1 MDFND
6 TFLSY
11 QHIVESFPDY
21 EIKCDVAE
29 EQRNAPFRLI
39 FEDVPEKKEDSEES
53 SDYKEEEQQLTKS
66 IVVQPY
72 KFENRGPYLGNK
84 PKQ

>member
-11 QHIVESFPDY
+11 DHIVESFPDHK
-21 EIKCDVAE
+21 IKCEAPEAE
-29 EQRNAPFRLI
+29 RNAPFRLI
-39 FEDVPEKKEDSEES
+39 FEDLVEK
-53 SDYKEEEQQLTKS
+53 SDLENTVEKSQEPQITKS

-72 KFENRGPYLGNK
+72 KLENRGPYLGNK